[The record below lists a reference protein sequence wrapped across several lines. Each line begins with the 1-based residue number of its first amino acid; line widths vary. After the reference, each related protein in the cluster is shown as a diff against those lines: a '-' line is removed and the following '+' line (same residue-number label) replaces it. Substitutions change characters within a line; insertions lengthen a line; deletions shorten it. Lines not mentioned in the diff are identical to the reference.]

1 MCNATKM
8 GTNMLSLTQS
18 LTIDDLTLQLDLLTR
33 KLSGQMD
40 GPT

>member
-1 MCNATKM
+1 MRNTTQT
-8 GTNMLSLTQS
+8 GTDMFSLIQL

-33 KLSGQMD
+33 KLSDQTG